1 MFHAIVVN
9 RASLWAI
16 GFSIPYEFT
25 LGDYETGLQ
34 ELKMMLDNSTNESN
48 MFRVLRFL
56 IGEIHYG
63 GVVTN
68 GNDMLI
74 LKTIT

>member
-9 RASLWAI
+9 RASFGAI
-16 GFSIPYEFT
+16 GFSIPYEST
-25 LGDYETGLQ
+25 LGDYDTGLQ
-34 ELKMMLDNSTNESN
+34 ELKMVLDNSTNESN

-63 GVVTN
+63 GVVTD